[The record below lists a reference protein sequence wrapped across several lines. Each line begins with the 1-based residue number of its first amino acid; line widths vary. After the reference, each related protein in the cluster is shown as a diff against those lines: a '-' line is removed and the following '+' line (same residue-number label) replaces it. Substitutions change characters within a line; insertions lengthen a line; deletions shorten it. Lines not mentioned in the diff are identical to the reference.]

1 MRSRKK
7 VQTMDV
13 LIHIF
18 FVLACCCFVFPLLMV
33 ISASFSGE
41 NALTTQGIG
50 LFPKDFTFEAYRSA
64 FQNTAQM
71 VRAYGITIFQAVV
84 GTVSSVLVAAAFAY
98 PLSRTNFKYRRFLT
112 WFLLF
117 TMLLGP
123 SMIPCYIIYS
133 KAYHISNT
141 IWMYLLPGIAGGA
154 WNTLVLRTFFTSISE
169 SLYESARLEGASELT
184 IFAKIALPLS
194 KPALAS
200 VGFLTLVAKWND
212 YTTSMIYI
220 RDEKLYTLQY
230 LLQRLNSEMTY
241 LKGMAQKLAEIST
254 SFEVDYSAL
263 PSETLKFAMCVIAA
277 GPMLVVFPFFQK
289 YFEKGMTIGA
299 VKG

>member
-7 VQTMDV
+7 VETMDV

-18 FVLACCCFVFPLLMV
+18 FVLACCCFVFPLIMV

-41 NALTTQGIG
+41 KALTTQGIG
-50 LFPKDFTFEAYRSA
+50 LLPKDFTFEAYRSA

-84 GTVSSVLVAAAFAY
+84 GTVSCILVAAAFAY
-98 PLSRTNFKYRRFLT
+98 PLSRSNFKYRRFLT

-123 SMIPCYIIYS
+123 SMIPCYIVYS
-133 KAYHISNT
+133 KVYHISNT

-200 VGFLTLVAKWND
+200 VGFLTLVGKWND

-230 LLQRLNSEMTY
+230 LLQRLNSEVAY

-254 SFEVDYSAL
+254 SFEVDYSSL
-263 PSETLKFAMCVIAA
+263 PSETLKFAMCIIAA

>member
-1 MRSRKK
+1 
-7 VQTMDV
+7 MDV

-18 FVLACCCFVFPLLMV
+18 FVLACCCFVFPLIMV

-41 NALTTQGIG
+41 KALTTQGIG
-50 LFPKDFTFEAYRSA
+50 LLPKDFTFEAYRSA

-84 GTVSSVLVAAAFAY
+84 GTVSSILVAAAFAY
-98 PLSRTNFKYRRFLT
+98 PLSRSNFKYRRFLT

-123 SMIPCYIIYS
+123 SMIPCYIVYS
-133 KAYHISNT
+133 KVYHISNT

-184 IFAKIALPLS
+184 IFFKIALPLS

-200 VGFLTLVAKWND
+200 VGFLTLVGKWND

-230 LLQRLNSEMTY
+230 LLQRLNSEAAY
-241 LKGMAQKLAEIST
+241 LKNMAQKLMEAGASVV
-254 SFEVDYSAL
+254 VDYSSL
-263 PSETLKFAMCVIAA
+263 PSETLKFAMCIIAA

>member
-7 VQTMDV
+7 VETIDV

-33 ISASFSGE
+33 ISASFTGE
-41 NALTTQGIG
+41 KALTTQGIG
-50 LFPKDFTFEAYRSA
+50 LLPKDFTFEAYRSA

-71 VRAYGITIFQAVV
+71 IRAYGITIFQAVV

-98 PLSRTNFKYRRFLT
+98 PLSRSNFKYRRFLT

-133 KAYHISNT
+133 KVYHISNT

-200 VGFLTLVAKWND
+200 VGFLTLVGKWND